1 MVRGMMS
8 HLVWN
13 KNSVEIDV
21 ATGLLSEARYVPSP
35 NYNERPVGAN
45 VDLVV
50 IHNISLPPGEF
61 GGPYIDALFTNHLDA
76 SLDPYFIE
84 IAALKVSSHCLIRR
98 DGEIVQYVPFDKRA
112 WHAGESNFRGR
123 ENCNDFSVGI
133 ELEGTD
139 EIPYTSIQYAVLAN
153 LILVLKQTYPDIT
166 DSRIV
171 GHNTIAPT
179 RKTDPGSVFDWGLL
193 AKLSTKTENIG

>member
-1 MVRGMMS
+1 MVRDMMS

-35 NYNERPVGAN
+35 NYNERPVGVN
-45 VDLVV
+45 LDLVV

-61 GGPYIDALFTNHLDA
+61 GGPYIDALFTNN
-76 SLDPYFIE
+76 LDPMLHPYFAG
-84 IAALKVSSHCLIRR
+84 IADLKVSSHCLIRR
-98 DGEIVQYVPFDKRA
+98 DGEIVQYVPFNKRA
-112 WHAGESNFRGR
+112 WHAGDSNFSGR
-123 ENCNDFSVGI
+123 ENCNDFSIGI

-139 EIPYTSIQYAVLAN
+139 EIPYTPIQYVVLAKV
-153 LILVLKQTYPDIT
+153 ILLLKKTFPDIT
-166 DSRIV
+166 DNRIV
-171 GHNTIAPT
+171 GHSTIAPT

-193 AKLSTKTENIG
+193 ATLSMKIENIG